1 MLKVIRDT
9 IDTTRIDIEPEEAI
23 ALAPKL
29 KQFIKEQ
36 GREPE
41 IQSIDPFEKRLAE
54 VRLYIND
61 QKRKHGLG

>member
-9 IDTTRIDIEPEEAI
+9 IDITKIDIEPEEAI
-23 ALAPKL
+23 ALTPKL

-54 VRLYIND
+54 VRLYIIN